1 MGELSNQRQQ
11 QHVGDSSARPPDKR
25 LSVMRRYL
33 ESGVDFEWPEG
44 VGTCLG
50 NHCDLNSGP
59 GHHIPLIW
67 KSRISDKKASIDVYV
82 GGEQYA
88 FKEAFAVKTIREK
101 TYLKSKT
108 RARNEVE
115 NMKDL
120 RYCESSPV
128 ASRCK
133 HCSAAD
139 LDYVS
144 TVIPMSRRYWA
155 PLLIWID

>member
-1 MGELSNQRQQ
+1 MGELSNQR

-44 VGTCLG
+44 VGTRLG
-50 NHCDLNSGP
+50 NHCDLKTGP
-59 GHHIPLIW
+59 IPLIW
-67 KSRISDKKASIDVYV
+67 RSRISDKKASIDIYV

-101 TYLKSKT
+101 NNLKSKSK
-108 RARNEVE
+108 ARTEVE

-120 RYCESSPV
+120 RYC
-128 ASRCK
+128 RN
-133 HCSAAD
+133 
-139 LDYVS
+139 L
-144 TVIPMSRRYWA
+144 
-155 PLLIWID
+155 PLWIERQALFTS